1 MFIGVDSWF
10 AWEMQEL
17 GAFPAVS
24 GGLLCQ
30 AKRTAIRSWSEL
42 SGHGDGRLSSQFN
55 LRDLPE
61 FTGAFSFVRKVSGAV
76 LRDKDY

>member
-1 MFIGVDSWF
+1 MSTGMGVGKMFIGVDSWF
-10 AWEMQEL
+10 VWEMQEL
-17 GAFPAVS
+17 GAFPAVC

-30 AKRTAIRSWSEL
+30 VKRTAIRSWSEL

-61 FTGAFSFVRKVSGAV
+61 FRRTSLGHFH
-76 LRDKDY
+76 L